1 MAAPQP
7 SRHALAGPSKAYQWV
22 PCPGS
27 IAMAVRGAYPN
38 KSSENAAVG
47 TFQHHVAATAL
58 TEGKNAAD
66 YLGYKETVDGYD
78 FTFDADHA
86 STVQTYL
93 DTVRLYA
100 GVDGDL
106 YVECELDIS
115 WITGE
120 EGAIG
125 TADAVIV
132 NGDQITVV
140 DLKTGRN
147 KVTAEKNSQ
156 LTIYAMAAKRALE
169 LGLLGNPV
177 RNTPPPVETPEDDG
191 SDLC

>member
-1 MAAPQP
+1 MTAPQP

-27 IAMAVRGAYPN
+27 IAMAVRGAYPR
-38 KSSENAAVG
+38 KSSKNAAVG
-47 TFQHHVAATAL
+47 TFQHHVAAFAL
-58 TEGKNAAD
+58 TEFKDAKD
-66 YLGYKETVDGYD
+66 YLGYSELVDGFE
-78 FTFDADHA
+78 FTFDEEMAE
-86 STVQTYL
+86 TVQTYI

-100 GVDGDL
+100 GTDGDL

-120 EGAIG
+120 EGAVG
-125 TADAVIV
+125 TADAIV
-132 NGDQITVV
+132 VKGDQITVI

-147 KVTAEKNSQ
+147 KVSAEKNSQ
-156 LTIYAMAAKRALE
+156 LTIYAMAAIKALE
-169 LGLLGNPV
+169 LGKLGDPI
-177 RNTPPPVETPEDDG
+177 RNTPSPVEVAEDDG